1 MTGAQPKLWIV
12 ISRPDRL
19 PTAIAVAQ
27 AVRAQFPGGV
37 HLLREDSKWWDR
49 AHWQPYA
56 GRFDEIHPFPRV
68 NTCRGLRDLPRLYR
82 ESAGRREAIAKLP
95 IDKERDLI
103 VCVGGI
109 LTISNATISAHPE
122 AKKVLC
128 VAEKVYR
135 DLTRIGER
143 TRYRFTTSGWLQN
156 RIVEPMAGLNRTI
169 HFKPR
174 INPGGDGVR
183 VERLQKNPD
192 SLYHRIVVM
201 SNGGADVSNNP
212 EIIGAKFPSV
222 AELQNLPQVSDKNGD
237 CSSRRVI
244 FFGTPFLLIHNVS
257 PDVYVERLNSCL
269 DYLRRN
275 FSGHALIYR
284 PHPNETNEADRL
296 KLNGFRIEEDRE
308 AAELYFLRNYQ
319 TITAVFSVSS
329 TVSRTALNNG
339 INGYAM
345 YPVFPFTTQ
354 QLEFFAGVMGDVPV
368 EFTINDLN
376 SPPVPYQPMAAGS
389 GRSFAEAM
397 RMAAEIHPVGT
408 HLRGVPNIP

>member
-1 MTGAQPKLWIV
+1 M
-12 ISRPDRL
+12 
-19 PTAIAVAQ
+19 
-27 AVRAQFPGGV
+27 
-37 HLLREDSKWWDR
+37 
-49 AHWQPYA
+49 
-56 GRFDEIHPFPRV
+56 
-68 NTCRGLRDLPRLYR
+68 
-82 ESAGRREAIAKLP
+82 
-95 IDKERDLI
+95 
-103 VCVGGI
+103 
-109 LTISNATISAHPE
+109 
-122 AKKVLC
+122 
-128 VAEKVYR
+128 
-135 DLTRIGER
+135 
-143 TRYRFTTSGWLQN
+143 
-156 RIVEPMAGLNRTI
+156 
-169 HFKPR
+169 
-174 INPGGDGVR
+174 
-183 VERLQKNPD
+183 
-192 SLYHRIVVM
+192 
-201 SNGGADVSNNP
+201 
-212 EIIGAKFPSV
+212 
-222 AELQNLPQVSDKNGD
+222 
-237 CSSRRVI
+237 I

-376 SPPVPYQPMAAGS
+376 SPPVPYHISEASQTS
-389 GRSFAEAM
+389 HEDKFVGRLGEPSLPRCDWPTSFAS
-397 RMAAEIHPVGT
+397 
-408 HLRGVPNIP
+408 